1 MADTA
6 TPDLPGGGVAATG
19 STPAN
24 GRPLA
29 NATPW
34 LLSAP
39 ALLLFCG
46 LLLIPLA
53 LTALLSLHAF
63 DGTRGVL
70 AELTAANYL
79 EILGDSYYHE
89 IFLRT
94 AGMALAVTLLSILF
108 GVPETIILARMR
120 SPWRG
125 LFLIVILGPLLISV
139 VVRTLGWAI
148 LMGNNGLINE
158 ALQWLGIVDGPVKL
172 VFTQTGV
179 IIALTHVMMPFMVIS
194 VWASLQKLD
203 PQVEQAGQAF
213 GASPFTV
220 FRRVMLPQIMP
231 GILSGSIIVFAL
243 SASAF
248 ATPAILGGRRLK
260 VVATAAYDEFLNT
273 LNWPL
278 GASIAVLLLIANV
291 IVIVGCNRLVE
302 RRFRQVFEG

>member
-1 MADTA
+1 MA
-6 TPDLPGGGVAATG
+6 PRLPRRPFAGAA
-19 STPAN
+19 
-24 GRPLA
+24 
-29 NATPW
+29 PW
-34 LLSAP
+34 LLSGP
-39 ALLLFCG
+39 ALLLFCAMLLVP
-46 LLLIPLA
+46 LLL
-53 LTALLSLHAF
+53 TGLLSLHVF
-63 DGTRGVL
+63 DGARGVL
-70 AELTAANYL
+70 PAMTAANYL

-94 AGMALAVTLLSILF
+94 AGMALAVTVLAVVF
-108 GVPETIILARMR
+108 GVPETLILSRMR

-158 ALQWLGIVDGPVKL
+158 TLQWLGLVDAPVKL
-172 VFTQTGV
+172 VFTQAGV

-220 FRRVMLPQIMP
+220 FRRVILPQILP

-278 GASIAVLLLIANV
+278 GAAIAVLLLIANV

-302 RRFRQVFEG
+302 RRFRQVFEA

>member
-1 MADTA
+1 MPDTA
-6 TPDLPGGGVAATG
+6 TPNLAGAHAIAPRLPRRPFAGAA
-19 STPAN
+19 
-24 GRPLA
+24 
-29 NATPW
+29 PW
-34 LLSAP
+34 LLSGP
-39 ALLLFCG
+39 ALLLFCAMLLVP
-46 LLLIPLA
+46 LLL
-53 LTALLSLHAF
+53 TGLLSLHVF
-63 DGTRGVL
+63 DGARGVL
-70 AELTAANYL
+70 PAMTAANYL

-94 AGMALAVTLLSILF
+94 AGMALAVTVLAVVF
-108 GVPETIILARMR
+108 GVPETLILSRMR

-158 ALQWLGIVDGPVKL
+158 TLQWLGLVDAPVKL

-220 FRRVMLPQIMP
+220 FRRVILPQILP

-278 GASIAVLLLIANV
+278 GAAIAVLLLIANV

-302 RRFRQVFEG
+302 RRFRQVFEA

>member
-1 MADTA
+1 MPDTA
-6 TPDLPGGGVAATG
+6 TPNLAGAHAMAPRLPRRPFAGAA
-19 STPAN
+19 
-24 GRPLA
+24 
-29 NATPW
+29 PW
-34 LLSAP
+34 LLSGP
-39 ALLLFCG
+39 ALLLFCTMLLVP
-46 LLLIPLA
+46 LLL
-53 LTALLSLHAF
+53 TGLLSLHVF
-63 DGTRGVL
+63 DGARGVL
-70 AELTAANYL
+70 PAMTAANYL

-94 AGMALAVTLLSILF
+94 AGMALAVTVLAVVF
-108 GVPETIILARMR
+108 GVPETLILSRMR

-158 ALQWLGIVDGPVKL
+158 TLQWLGLVDAPVKL
-172 VFTQTGV
+172 VFTQAGV

-220 FRRVMLPQIMP
+220 FRRVILPQILP

-278 GASIAVLLLIANV
+278 GAAIAVLLLIANV

-302 RRFRQVFEG
+302 RRFRQVFEA